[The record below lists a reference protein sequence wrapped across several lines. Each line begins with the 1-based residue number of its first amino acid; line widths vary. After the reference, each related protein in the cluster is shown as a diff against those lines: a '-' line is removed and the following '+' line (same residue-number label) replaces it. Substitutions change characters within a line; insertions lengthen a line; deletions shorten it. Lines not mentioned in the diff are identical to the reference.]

1 MNERKKS
8 AISLKNVRVTYRSGI
23 PFTRATSVYS
33 PLKDISFE
41 LYEGDSLG
49 VIGRN
54 GAGKSTLLRL
64 LNGIIKP
71 DSGEVVNHGH
81 RTALLSLTVGYDQH
95 LSGRQ
100 NAVISGMMMG
110 LKKQHIV
117 SKLNEIDEFSELGI
131 FFDQPIKNYSTGM
144 KQRLGMAVAI
154 HLKTDV
160 LLIDEILAV
169 GDSRFRK
176 KSEAVMREKI
186 TSGDTIVLVS
196 HSSETVKRLCN
207 KALWIENGVVAR
219 YGDSKT
225 VVAAYEESQK

>member
-1 MNERKKS
+1 MSESKKA

-49 VIGRN
+49 VLGRN

-71 DSGEVVNHGH
+71 DGGKVTNHGH
-81 RTALLSLTVGYDQH
+81 RTALLSLTVGYDQN

-110 LKKQHIV
+110 LEKAYIV
-117 SKLNEIDEFSELGI
+117 SKLDEINEFAELRE
-131 FFDQPIKNYSTGM
+131 FFDQPVKNYSTGM

-169 GDSRFRK
+169 GDSKFRK

-186 TSGDTIVLVS
+186 TSGDTVVLVS
-196 HSSETVKRLCN
+196 HSAETVKRLCN
-207 KALWIENGVVAR
+207 KAVWIENGVVAQ
-219 YGDSKT
+219 YGDSKD
-225 VVAAYEESQK
+225 VVTCYEESQK